1 MPSTIPYDPSLVLGS
16 LVHPNK
22 LKVLTQIDE
31 AQRPADAAEDELNS
45 LISLRRSL
53 DMTIQELK
61 DMVIDPK
68 DVQAELVEVNKRITK
83 AATDYAK
90 AKVTAEKTIQPLKAS
105 IGTIDAEIESPI
117 DYNQSA
123 IKQLPLSADS
133 FKMNVQYFAFD
144 KNTQDSQTYAS
155 QISAFVSDQ
164 VDDLGEDF
172 KAEVSTT
179 VNAQTNS
186 QHARHEIVG
195 TLVISI
201 TCTHKTAAVWAP
213 FIIDVDKAVRAWNTL
228 YPSEMINP
236 TDPSSIAQ
244 IAKQAYSLKDP
255 CLSLLSGATFGSC
268 FIGMVH
274 VLNVTDTKSS
284 EEMYSLATKVQ
295 DQFTVGLWF
304 AQESGGLGVDAS
316 FSGDTKNLLSAQ
328 NITSHCTLV
337 VMGLIP
343 SIKSN
348 NVQMSVKG
356 FADDDGNKSMAA
368 IEKLQNATATEA
380 DSVDASAAAARTGGQ
395 LVAMKNAQIK
405 GTLSAMADIDNQ
417 QNKMIDTNSMID
429 AMDDYVQQCRAGNM
443 GVPINYYL
451 KPIYRSQLAQMWVAK
466 YYPGR
471 YLAISGDDSK
481 PAGGSTQAPPSSS

>member
-22 LKVLTQIDE
+22 LKVLMQIDE

-61 DMVIDPK
+61 DMVIDAT

-83 AATDYAK
+83 AAIDYAK

-117 DYNQSA
+117 DYNQST
-123 IKQLPLSADS
+123 IKPLPLSADS

-144 KNTQDSQTYAS
+144 KNTQDSKTYAS

-164 VDDLGEDF
+164 VDYLGEDA

-179 VNAQTNS
+179 INAQTNS
-186 QHARHEIVG
+186 QHARHEIIG

-201 TCTHKTAAVWAP
+201 TCTHKTASVWAP

-236 TDPSSIAQ
+236 TDPASIAQ
-244 IAKQAYSLKDP
+244 IAKQAYSSKDP

-274 VLNVTDTKSS
+274 VLNVTDTRSS

-295 DQFTVGLWF
+295 DQFTVGAWF

-316 FSGDTKNLLSAQ
+316 FSADTKNLLSAQ

-348 NVQMSVKG
+348 NVQMAVKG
-356 FADDDGNKSMAA
+356 FADDDGSKSMQSLL
-368 IEKLQNATATEA
+368 KLQNATATEV

-395 LVAMKNAQIK
+395 LVAMKNAQVQ
-405 GTLSAMADIDNQ
+405 GTLSGLADIDNQ
-417 QNKMIDTNSMID
+417 QNKMIDTNSLID

-481 PAGGSTQAPPSSS
+481 PTGGSTQAQPSSS